1 MGKHKS
7 SDYKFSAV
15 EYYLNNEDLS
25 LQYTCDIY
33 NCSKY
38 SLVRWVRRY
47 LEYGTVENKD
57 RKEGAYKVKKEHVKF
72 IIDLIKV
79 KPFITLTDILGYFH
93 KKFNDIT
100 LSKTHLSN
108 IIKYANLTYKKVQ
121 ITHKPDL
128 RYNKPIN
135 YEEEYNKF
143 YSKIK
148 KYNLDD
154 IISIDESSINIGL
167 HPNKGREVIE
177 EK

>member
-1 MGKHKS
+1 M
-7 SDYKFSAV
+7 
-15 EYYLNNEDLS
+15 
-25 LQYTCDIY
+25 
-33 NCSKY
+33 
-38 SLVRWVRRY
+38 
-47 LEYGTVENKD
+47 
-57 RKEGAYKVKKEHVKF
+57 EGAYKVRKGHVEF
-72 IIDLIKV
+72 IINLIKT

-93 KKFNDIT
+93 KKFNDIR

-135 YEEEYNKF
+135 YEEEYKKF

-154 IISIDESSINIGL
+154 IISIDETSVSTSLTYNYCRSYIGKRCVKKQMIMKNLKNIL
-167 HPNKGREVIE
+167 
-177 EK
+177 

>member
-1 MGKHKS
+1 MKS
-7 SDYKFSAV
+7 V
-15 EYYLNNEDLS
+15 
-25 LQYTCDIY
+25 
-33 NCSKY
+33 
-38 SLVRWVRRY
+38 
-47 LEYGTVENKD
+47 
-57 RKEGAYKVKKEHVKF
+57 
-72 IIDLIKV
+72 
-79 KPFITLTDILGYFH
+79 ITEQILGYFH

-154 IISIDESSINIGL
+154 IISIDE
-167 HPNKGREVIE
+167 
-177 EK
+177 

>member
-1 MGKHKS
+1 MNKHKS
-7 SDYKFSAV
+7 TDYKLSAV
-15 EYYLNNEDLS
+15 EYYLDNEDLS
-25 LQYTCDIY
+25 LRDTCNIY
-33 NCSKY
+33 KCSKY
-38 SLVRWVRRY
+38 SLVRQVRRY

-57 RKEGAYKVKKEHVKF
+57 RKEHVKF

-135 YEEEYNKF
+135 YEEEYKKF

-154 IISIDESSINIGL
+154 IISIDESSISIGL
-167 HPNKGREVIE
+167 HPKKGR
-177 EK
+177 

>member
-25 LQYTCDIY
+25 LQDTCDIY

-135 YEEEYNKF
+135 YEEE
-143 YSKIK
+143 
-148 KYNLDD
+148 
-154 IISIDESSINIGL
+154 
-167 HPNKGREVIE
+167 
-177 EK
+177 